1 MNKNK
6 RPEISVI
13 MLTYNREQ
21 YVARAITSVLCQTF
35 PDFEFI
41 IVDNGSTDSSGDIA
55 RTYEQ
60 ADSRIQVASIP
71 KSTIGAGRNYGFQ
84 MSAGRFV
91 TFLDDDDWIEPD
103 MLEYLL
109 QLAAVH
115 SAEIAFC
122 GSSKVVDGRILPNCV
137 FDEEL
142 VMDAAEAVVTLLKR
156 KKCNSGLPSK
166 LFSRRLLE
174 RDPFLEDSVY
184 DDIAV
189 IYKYFAN
196 ASRVAGKGVPK
207 YYCRRHP
214 GNNSAFTTN
223 DALLTPEQLD
233 EYFAVFR
240 ERTAYLSATLPE
252 IADYARYSEWSYQI
266 SMCNKI
272 IRNRLDNCRE
282 QLDYAAGELIRNW
295 DAFYHSPYIEEFER
309 DYMRRYISPLREAAV

>member
-1 MNKNK
+1 MNK

-21 YVARAITSVLCQTF
+21 YAARAIKSVLCQTF

-41 IVDNGSTDSSGDIA
+41 IVDNGSTDGSRA
-55 RTYEQ
+55 VAQAYERI
-60 ADSRIQVASIP
+60 DSRVRVVSIP
-71 KSTIGAGRNYGFQ
+71 KSTIGAGRNCGVRL
-84 MSAGRFV
+84 STGRFI

-109 QLAAVH
+109 TLAAAYD
-115 SAEIAFC
+115 AEISLC
-122 GSSKVVDGRILPNCV
+122 GSYKVVDGQTFPNCV
-137 FDEEL
+137 FEEEL

-156 KKCNSGLPSK
+156 KKYNSGMPSK

-174 RDPFLEDSVY
+174 KIPFLENSRY
-184 DDIAV
+184 DDISV
-189 IYKYFAN
+189 IYKHFAN
-196 ASRVAGKGVPK
+196 ASRVAGKGDPK
-207 YYCRRHP
+207 YYCYRHP

-240 ERTAYLSATLPE
+240 ERTAYLSALLPE
-252 IADYARYSEWSYQI
+252 IGGYAQYSEWSYQI

-272 IRNRLDNCRE
+272 ISNHLENCRD
-282 QLDYAAGELIRNW
+282 QLAYVIAELTRHQE
-295 DAFYHSPYIEEFER
+295 AFYHSPYIEEFER
-309 DYMRRYISPLREAAV
+309 DYMRRYILTQKESAV